1 MPVPAQAAK
10 PATEAKKAES
20 KPAAKASAP
29 KAASAAKTVKA
40 TATAAKTGKA
50 TAPAKTAT
58 GKKDMYN
65 FESAAKELD
74 SFSTEEDKA
83 LKGQLDGQELSQLK
97 GATAA
102 LMKEIGIDVKNA
114 QPKWMKKPVSKWCK

>member
-1 MPVPAQAAK
+1 MF
-10 PATEAKKAES
+10 
-20 KPAAKASAP
+20 
-29 KAASAAKTVKA
+29 
-40 TATAAKTGKA
+40 
-50 TAPAKTAT
+50 
-58 GKKDMYN
+58 N

-114 QPKWMKKPVSKWCK
+114 